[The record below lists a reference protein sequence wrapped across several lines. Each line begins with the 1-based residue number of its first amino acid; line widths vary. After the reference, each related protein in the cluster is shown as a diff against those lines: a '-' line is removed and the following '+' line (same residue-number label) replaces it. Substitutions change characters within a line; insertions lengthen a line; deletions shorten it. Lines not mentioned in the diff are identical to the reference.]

1 MAASNNAEN
10 VTAGKPKIGG
20 AIFVA
25 PVGTT
30 LPESTSAS
38 LNTAFKNLGYIS
50 TDGVTNS
57 NSMSSNDVK
66 AWGGNTVLNTQTDK
80 PDTFK
85 FKLLEVLNVDVLKTV
100 YGSSNVTENSVSG
113 EIEITANAEELT
125 EMSWVIDMVL
135 RNGTKK
141 RIVIPSA
148 KVSAIADIVY
158 KDDDAVAYDTTISA
172 VPDEDGNSHYE
183 YIKKPATN
191 TSTNTST
198 T

>member
-1 MAASNNAEN
+1 MATSNNAEN

-30 LPESTSAS
+30 LPDSTSSA
-38 LNTAFKNLGYIS
+38 LNSTFKNLGYIS

-57 NSMSSNDVK
+57 NSMASNNVK

-80 PDTFK
+80 PDDFK

-100 YGSSNVTENSVSG
+100 YGANNVTEDSVSG

-141 RIVIPSA
+141 RVVIPSA

-172 VPDEDGNSHYE
+172 VPDEDGNTHYE
-183 YIKKPATN
+183 YIKKPAT
-191 TSTNTST
+191 T
-198 T
+198 

>member
-1 MAASNNAEN
+1 MEASNNAEN

-100 YGSSNVTENSVSG
+100 YGSSNVTENSASG

-135 RNGTKK
+135 RKGTKK

-191 TSTNTST
+191 QQPST

>member
-100 YGSSNVTENSVSG
+100 YGSSNVIENSVSG

-191 TSTNTST
+191 TT
-198 T
+198 TTTT